1 VRTNLAIIGVDCAYF
16 TGANWRTQRSKPIGQ
31 KIGLV
36 DWTKTDLKE
45 DNLPGIGDCA
55 FAFLIM

>member
-45 DNLPGIGDCA
+45 DTCLALAIVR
-55 FAFLIM
+55 LLS